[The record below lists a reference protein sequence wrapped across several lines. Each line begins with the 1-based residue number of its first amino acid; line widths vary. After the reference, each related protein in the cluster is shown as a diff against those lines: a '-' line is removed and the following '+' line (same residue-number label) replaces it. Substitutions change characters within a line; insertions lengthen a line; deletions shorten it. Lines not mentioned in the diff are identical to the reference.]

1 MKIEDLL
8 TDSAEGGV
16 ALVSEWYA
24 EDVKQLAE
32 NAKFQRF
39 VLEIPPGYDFE
50 DYDRHSFTMMLN
62 RKCDSEGLDFHYIG
76 TPRKAMRRVWE
87 AVNRL

>member
-1 MKIEDLL
+1 
-8 TDSAEGGV
+8 
-16 ALVSEWYA
+16 
-24 EDVKQLAE
+24 
-32 NAKFQRF
+32 
-39 VLEIPPGYDFE
+39 
-50 DYDRHSFTMMLN
+50 MMLN